1 MQNYV
6 TLSASQLKSVI
17 KRNVTRSRTRQPNM
31 NLKFL
36 LTCGLG
42 AHDRRA
48 GEMRLMSLQQMRAEA
63 AAAAAAVK

>member
-1 MQNYV
+1 
-6 TLSASQLKSVI
+6 
-17 KRNVTRSRTRQPNM
+17 M

-63 AAAAAAVK
+63 AAAAAVVK